1 MTPNLSIEREQSFVA
16 LSTIP
21 SAPTD
26 FDFVIGDWH
35 VRHRRLNERL
45 VNCQEWT
52 EFEGAMFTQKI
63 LGGFGNIE
71 DNWLDFPEGEFRA
84 VALRSF
90 DKSTKTW
97 AIWWL
102 DGRFPGQLDVPVRG
116 RFNDGVGSFYA
127 DDTINGVAIK
137 VRFLWSRSGP
147 DTLRWEQ
154 AFSADNGTT
163 WETNWTM
170 DFTR

>member
-1 MTPNLSIEREQSFVA
+1 MTLP
-16 LSTIP
+16 TIA

-26 FDFVIGDWH
+26 FDFVMGDWQ

-45 VNCQEWT
+45 VNCHDWT
-52 EFEGAMFTQKI
+52 EFEGAMSTRKI

-71 DNWLDFPEGEFRA
+71 DNWLNFPQGEFRA
-84 VALRSF
+84 IALRSF
-90 DKSTKTW
+90 DASTGTW

-102 DGRFPGQLDVPVRG
+102 DGRFPGKMDVPVTG
-116 RFNDGVGSFYA
+116 RFIDGVGTFYA
-127 DDTINGVAIK
+127 DDTLNGVAIK
-137 VRFLWSRSGP
+137 VRFLWSTSDP

-154 AFSADNGTT
+154 AFSADNGAT

-170 DFTR
+170 NFTR